1 MTEDQDLMAKISQ
14 LAGQI
19 NRHKTQNPQT
29 STPYGSDYQSGHYVA
44 RHVPSRGRP
53 GWAPYRGRPYG
64 RGRGAA
70 PHRHR
75 TLVLNNTATSGT
87 PGGATPSTNS
97 GMDVDSESRSTT
109 PNGWVAKRDR
119 HMQLINSAIYDQEA
133 QARAKAMEESR
144 KAKEQKKSEI
154 ERAKVLR
161 YAQGVGRQYPGPA
174 TPQVAPGPSAE
185 YQVYLNDIPFR
196 VSRGG
201 SKLIRV
207 SGAAFS
213 AATLTKRAGLLLID
227 DPNTVNNTPKRVT
240 IAGVTFVRSKNGN
253 LHRLGAV
260 TSKRKPN
267 ATKKNELCR
276 RFTTTGTCYKGPSCL
291 YVHDPDKVALCKD
304 FLQTGD
310 CTAGISC
317 DLSHEP
323 SPHRSPTCMHFLRGR
338 CSNPECRYAH
348 IRLTPGAPVCRD
360 FANLGYCEKGANCDQ
375 RHVHECPDYANTG
388 VCNKK
393 RCRLPHVDRAGQIRK
408 NTGANKVDATN
419 DDDSDASSEDEEY
432 DEIDS
437 DDVDSDDLDE
447 DEPEL
452 IIKTDGSN
460 DLSQQ
465 QDFIRF

>member
-19 NRHKTQNPQT
+19 NRHKNQTPQPQA
-29 STPYGSDYQSGHYVA
+29 PYGSEHVA
-44 RHVPSRGRP
+44 RHGPSRGR
-53 GWAPYRGRPYG
+53 GWAPYRGRPYVRG
-64 RGRGAA
+64 GRGAA

-75 TLVLNNTATSGT
+75 TLILNNATASGT
-87 PGGATPSTNS
+87 PAGTTTPSTGAGTDND
-97 GMDVDSESRSTT
+97 GENGRSAT

-119 HMQLINSAIYDQEA
+119 HMQLINSAIYDKEA

-144 KAKEQKKSEI
+144 KAKALKRTQIEQD
-154 ERAKVLR
+154 KVLR
-161 YAQGVGRQYPGPA
+161 YAQGVGHQYR
-174 TPQVAPGPSAE
+174 PSATVE
-185 YQVYLNDIPFR
+185 PSADYQVFLNDIPFR
-196 VSRGG
+196 VSREG

-207 SGAAFS
+207 SG
-213 AATLTKRAGLLLID
+213 
-227 DPNTVNNTPKRVT
+227 DPNNTPKRVT
-240 IAGVTFVRSKNGN
+240 VAGVTFVRSKNGN

-260 TSKRKPN
+260 TSKRKH
-267 ATKKNELCR
+267 TQVKKNELCR
-276 RFTTTGTCYKGPSCL
+276 RFTTTGTCYKGPTCT
-291 YVHDPDKVALCKD
+291 YIHDPHKVAICKD
-304 FLQTGD
+304 FLQTGH
-310 CTAGISC
+310 CNAGISC

-338 CSNPECRYAH
+338 CANPECRYAH
-348 IRLTPGAPVCRD
+348 IKVTPGAPVCRR
-360 FANLGYCEKGANCDQ
+360 FAHLGYCEKGAECDE

-408 NTGANKVDATN
+408 NTAQRQDTDNNEDN
-419 DDDSDASSEDEEY
+419 DESDASSEDEEY

-437 DDVDSDDLDE
+437 DDVDSDAMED

-452 IIKTDGSN
+452 IGAASAAGN
-460 DLSQQ
+460 SELAQQ

>member
-19 NRHKTQNPQT
+19 NRHKNQGPPPP
-29 STPYGSDYQSGHYVA
+29 TPYENEYQSGNYA
-44 RHVPSRGRP
+44 SRHLSTRARP
-53 GWAPYRGRPYG
+53 GWAPYRGRPYA
-64 RGRGAA
+64 RGRGGA

-75 TLVLNNTATSGT
+75 TLILNNASSSGT
-87 PGGATPSTNS
+87 PRSATPSSNTA
-97 GMDVDSESRSTT
+97 MEVDSESRSAT
-109 PNGWVAKRDR
+109 PNGWVAKHDR
-119 HMQLINSAIYDQEA
+119 HMQLINSAIYDKES

-144 KAKEQKKSEI
+144 KAKEQRRAQREQ
-154 ERAKVLR
+154 AKVLR
-161 YAQGVGRQYPGPA
+161 YAQGVGRQYPTPA
-174 TPQVAPGPSAE
+174 AQVTAEPSAE
-185 YQVYLNDIPFR
+185 YQVHVNDIPFR

-201 SKLIRV
+201 GKLIRV
-207 SGAAFS
+207 SGADAS
-213 AATLTKRAGLLLID
+213 ATLAKRAGLPLID
-227 DPNTVNNTPKRVT
+227 DLNAANNTPKRVT

-267 ATKKNELCR
+267 ATKKDELCR
-276 RFTTTGTCYKGPSCL
+276 RFTTTGTCYKGPSCP
-291 YVHDPDKVALCKD
+291 YVHDPHKVAICKD

-338 CSNPECRYAH
+338 CVNPECRYAH
-348 IRLTPGAPVCRD
+348 IRLTPGAPVCRN
-360 FANLGYCEKGANCDQ
+360 FANLGYCEKGDNCDQ

-408 NTGANKVDATN
+408 NTGANKADTM
-419 DDDSDASSEDEEY
+419 DDEESDASSEDEAY
-432 DEIDS
+432 DQIDS
-437 DDVDSDDLDE
+437 DDVDSDELDE

-452 IIKTDGSN
+452 ITEKDESG

-465 QDFIRF
+465 QDFISF